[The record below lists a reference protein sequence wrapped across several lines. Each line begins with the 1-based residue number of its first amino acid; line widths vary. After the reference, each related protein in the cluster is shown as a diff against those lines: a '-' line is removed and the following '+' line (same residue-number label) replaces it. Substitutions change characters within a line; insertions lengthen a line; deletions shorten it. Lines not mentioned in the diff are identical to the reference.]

1 MIDSGGRLELYSV
14 VLPLTLLLQFQ
25 NERKDRRKED
35 IYER

>member
-25 NERKDRRKED
+25 NERKDRRKEE
-35 IYER
+35 I